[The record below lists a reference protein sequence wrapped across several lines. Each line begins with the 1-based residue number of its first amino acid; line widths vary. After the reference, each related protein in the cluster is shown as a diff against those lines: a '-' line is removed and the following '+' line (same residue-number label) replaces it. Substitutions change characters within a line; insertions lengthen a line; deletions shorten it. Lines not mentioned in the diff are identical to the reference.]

1 MTNSLFQ
8 DHDVGHIMFD
18 IVNHV
23 KFCMVMINRCLY
35 NVIGYVT
42 GQHKTWLSCSYER
55 CHPCST
61 GLQVS
66 AYHNVAISI
75 PGGLVLGLRQIDW
88 HSVRLTLYS
97 RIGR

>member
-1 MTNSLFQ
+1 MIFKTNGHRYSYVVVPS
-8 DHDVGHIMFD
+8 HVVRGTMAYDVGHIRFD

-42 GQHKTWLSCSYER
+42 GQHITWLSVSYER

-66 AYHNVAISI
+66 
-75 PGGLVLGLRQIDW
+75 P
-88 HSVRLTLYS
+88 
-97 RIGR
+97 

>member
-42 GQHKTWLSCSYER
+42 GQHITWLHAHMKGVIRALLGYR
-55 CHPCST
+55 CRHST
-61 GLQVS
+61 ML
-66 AYHNVAISI
+66 
-75 PGGLVLGLRQIDW
+75 
-88 HSVRLTLYS
+88 LYQYQAD
-97 RIGR
+97 

>member
-1 MTNSLFQ
+1 MATVLFKMLFNLLFLFLVTNSLFQ

-18 IVNHV
+18 IVIHV

-66 AYHNVAISI
+66 A
-75 PGGLVLGLRQIDW
+75 
-88 HSVRLTLYS
+88 
-97 RIGR
+97 